1 MNFQSVPIGDLL
13 FSIHKE
19 LKRTLERNLKPFE
32 IGIGQLQILLLFYS
46 DMEESYTQRE
56 ITLALG
62 VDKGNISRSIQ
73 KLMEKNFINFCEKD
87 HRAYRLTEAGKDLK
101 SAISNEFFNIHE
113 KMCDGLD
120 VQALRITSQTLSSI
134 QERLEKL

>member
-1 MNFQSVPIGDLL
+1 MNFQSEPIGDLL

-19 LKRTLERNLKPFE
+19 LKRTLERNLKPYE

-73 KLMEKNFINFCEKD
+73 KLMEKNFITFCEED
-87 HRAYRLTEAGKDLK
+87 QRAYRLTEAGKDLK

-120 VQALRITSQTLSSI
+120 TQALRITSQTLSSI

>member
-1 MNFQSVPIGDLL
+1 MNFQSEPIGDLI

-19 LKRTLERNLKPFE
+19 LKRTLERNLKPYE
-32 IGIGQLQILLLFYS
+32 IGIGQLQILLMFYS
-46 DMEESYTQRE
+46 DMEKSYTQRE

-62 VDKGNISRSIQ
+62 VDKGNISRSLQ
-73 KLMEKNFINFCEKD
+73 KLMEKNFITFCED
-87 HRAYRLTEAGKDLK
+87 DTRAYRLTKAGMDLK
-101 SAISNEFFNIHE
+101 SAISNEFFTIHE

-120 VQALRITSQTLSSI
+120 IQALKTTSQTLSSI